1 MADLRALRAA
11 LDAASGRF
19 PVAAGWTIPRVD
31 KIVRAR
37 YWRRVRS
44 CRQFIEESEKWPLD
58 RLQEYQLR
66 RLQNV
71 INHAY
76 EHVPYYRRMFDEMN
90 ARPGDIRQLADIRL
104 LPPLGKQDLQEQ
116 LESLL
121 ASDVPARRRKYYTTG
136 GSTGIPVG
144 FFHDRGRTSAYEW
157 AFMSSQWRR
166 VGYRDGDR
174 TAVLRGAVTGK
185 ELFSFDALHNA
196 LSLSS
201 YHLTDDRMP
210 VYIERLRQFR
220 PKYIQAYPSS
230 ITMLARFMRT
240 RNESPI
246 DGVRA
251 ILCGSENLY
260 EWQRREIENAFQCRL
275 FSWYGQSEV
284 VCLAGE
290 CEHTS
295 LLHIFPQYGLTE
307 LIDQDGHPVE
317 QPGQIGEIVGTGF
330 LSRSMPLIRY
340 RTSDVASYASGT
352 CTSCGRPYPLFAKIE
367 GRLQEFIVTGTGR
380 YISMTAINMH
390 SPVFDNVH
398 QFRFY
403 QDTPGTVILRLVPK
417 ATYSGADDTRIRAE
431 LAPKLGEDLM
441 LTLEQVDKIQPTPR
455 GKHRFLEQKLPTQFG
470 DHTP

>member
-1 MADLRALRAA
+1 VF
-11 LDAASGRF
+11 DAAMGKF
-19 PVAAGWTIPRVD
+19 PKVAGHTVPRVD
-31 KIVRAR
+31 RIARAR
-37 YWRRVRS
+37 YWRRVQR
-44 CRQFIEESEKWPLD
+44 CRRFVEESERWPLD
-58 RLQEYQLR
+58 RLEEYQLR
-66 RLQNV
+66 QLQSLV
-71 INHAY
+71 VHVY
-76 EHVPYYRRMFDEMN
+76 EHVPYYRKMFDEMN
-90 ARPGDIRQLADIRL
+90 ARPEDIRQLSDIRL
-104 LPPLGKQDLQEQ
+104 LPPLRKQDLQEH

-121 ASDVPARRRKYYTTG
+121 ASDVPNRRRKYFTTG

-144 FFHDRGRTSAYEW
+144 FFHDRGRTNAYEW

-174 TAVLRGAVTGK
+174 TAVLRGSVTGK
-185 ELFSFDALHNA
+185 GLFRFDALRNA
-196 LSLSS
+196 LIVSS

-210 VYIERLRQFR
+210 GYIERLRQFR

-230 ITMLARFMRT
+230 ATMLARFMRT
-240 RNESPI
+240 RNEPPI

-260 EWQRREIENAFQCRL
+260 EWQRREIENAFQCRV

-307 LIDQDGHPVE
+307 LIDQDGKPVE
-317 QPGQIGEIVGTGF
+317 EPGQIGEILGTGF

-340 RTSDVASYASGT
+340 RTADIASYAPGT
-352 CTSCGRPYPLFAKIE
+352 CTSCGRPYRLFAKIE

-380 YISMTAINMH
+380 YISMAAINMH
-390 SPVFDNVH
+390 SPVFDNVQ

-403 QDTPGTVILRLVPK
+403 QDTPGAVLFRFVPK
-417 ATYSGADDTRIRAE
+417 ATYNNADDTRIRAE
-431 LAPKLGEDLM
+431 LAPKLGADLT
-441 LTLEQVDKIQPTPR
+441 LALEQVDEIQPTPR

-470 DHTP
+470 DHAL